1 MPRPKKTIKFNPLDD
16 IPRPT
21 TKPAVVTEG
30 LSQTIE
36 EKLHSEFSNGSLD
49 EIARQIVSYQ
59 LDGEDKRG
67 SADLLFNGV
76 HYGFELPQTGF
87 ISIPSKELK
96 TQLKRP
102 FPMPQALGGFI
113 TGGPLGFLFSFLLGE
128 PKPKKYFFSLKSNQ
142 GSVIFISLDRLAV
155 DSIMQVS

>member
-1 MPRPKKTIKFNPLDD
+1 MPSPKKTIKFNPLDD

-21 TKPAVVTEG
+21 VKAEVATEQ
-30 LSQTIE
+30 LSQSKE
-36 EKLHSEFSNGSLD
+36 EKLDRELTDSPLD
-49 EIARQIVSYQ
+49 ETARQIISYQ
-59 LDGEDKRG
+59 LDGTNQRG
-67 SADLLFNGV
+67 DAELLFNGM
-76 HYGFELPQTGF
+76 HYGFELPQGGF

-96 TQLKRP
+96 AQLKRP

-113 TGGPLGFLFSFLLGE
+113 TGGPLGFLFSFLMGQ

-142 GSVIFISLDRLAV
+142 GGVIFISLDRLAV

>member
-21 TKPAVVTEG
+21 TNPAVVTEE
-30 LSQTIE
+30 LSQFKE
-36 EKLHSEFSNGSLD
+36 EKLHSRFCTSPLD
-49 EIARQIVSYQ
+49 ETVRQIVSYQ
-59 LDGEDKRG
+59 LDGEDQIG
-67 SADLLFNGV
+67 NADLLFNGM
-76 HYGFELPQTGF
+76 HYGFELPQVGF

-96 TQLKRP
+96 IQLKRP

-113 TGGPLGFLFSFLLGE
+113 TGGPLGFLFSFLMGE

-142 GSVIFISLDRLAV
+142 GGVIFISLDRLAV

>member
-1 MPRPKKTIKFNPLDD
+1 MPSPKKTIKFNPLDE
-16 IPRPT
+16 IPRQT
-21 TKPAVVTEG
+21 IKPAVVTEG
-30 LSQTIE
+30 LSQSNA
-36 EKLHSEFSNGSLD
+36 KQLHSEFSTGPLD
-49 EIARQIVSYQ
+49 ETTRQIVSYQ
-59 LDGEDKRG
+59 LDGEDQRG
-67 SADLLFNGV
+67 NADLLFNGM
-76 HYGFELPQTGF
+76 HYGFELPQAGF

-96 TQLKRP
+96 IQLKRP

-142 GSVIFISLDRLAV
+142 GNVIFISLDRLAV